1 MAKKAK
7 LTEDKYIALCN
18 NLNKE
23 IENAYAAIKGL
34 NSSYNALLKGDSEG
48 PYWNGS
54 TAKTFYTTA
63 KRNLDNDITA
73 YREAVEAW
81 EKLRDRY
88 AVLIRK
94 GYFK

>member
-7 LTEDKYIALCN
+7 LTEDKYINLCN

-23 IENAYAAIKGL
+23 IENAYDALKGL
-34 NSSYNALLKGDSEG
+34 STNYNALLKGDSEG

-54 TAKTFYTTA
+54 SAKTFYTTA

-73 YREAVEAW
+73 YKEAVEAW
-81 EKLRDRY
+81 QKLVDRY
-88 AVLIRK
+88 ITLLRK